1 MPSERSIRQQVER
14 ILSDERF
21 RSAQRASRFLRWVVD
36 KSLAGDTA
44 EIKESIV
51 AMEVYD
57 RPASYDPKTDSIVR
71 VEAAR
76 LREKLARY
84 YETSGRQDPIRIS
97 IPKGGYVPVFDAQRT
112 GNPRTGQRPWLELF
126 AILMTV
132 AALSGWIMANAAAR
146 PPEVAQ
152 DAWRE
157 AVSLIAQDPL
167 TTAAESGLPVSL
179 QRAIDRLEFAVARA
193 PDFAPA
199 WASLAE
205 SYDYAAS
212 FRGRDFRSDANRARA
227 AASQSIALDPG
238 WAHGHAILAAI
249 LADLFFDF
257 AAAEREYQRA
267 IELDISDAQARCGY
281 ADLLRITGRAQKA
294 AQLLAAWRLN
304 LPVSA
309 ALAAKQAEVLADLG
323 EFDAAEAAAQE
334 SLRFRRNNPRA
345 RLALGFV
352 QERRGRFAAA
362 AAEYESVLRQ
372 DPQDRRALPAY
383 GYVLGQM
390 GRREEARSV
399 LQRIEHIHQ
408 RTRNMAYHAAI
419 VHAGSGDVEPAIAWL
434 GEARESGH
442 RMLAFALADARLDA
456 LRTHASFQSLLRG
469 LRPRSSDVPPSA
481 PPS

>member
-1 MPSERSIRQQVER
+1 MTRERSIRQQVER

-21 RSAQRASRFLRWVVD
+21 RSARRASQFLQWIVD

-57 RPASYDPKTDSIVR
+57 RPPGYDPKSDSIVR

-84 YETSGRQDPIRIS
+84 YETAGRQDPIRIS
-97 IPKGGYVPVFDAQRT
+97 IPKGGYVPLFEAQRAGQAQT
-112 GNPRTGQRPWLELF
+112 AQRPWRGLF
-126 AILMTV
+126 AILITL
-132 AALSGWIMANAAAR
+132 AALSAWLLSNAAAR
-146 PPEVAQ
+146 PPEEAQ

-179 QRAIDRLEFAVARA
+179 ERAIERLEFAVARA
-193 PDFAPA
+193 PAFAPA
-199 WASLAE
+199 WSALAE

-212 FRGRDFRSDANRARA
+212 FRGRDLTSDANRARM
-227 AASQSIALDPG
+227 AASRAITLDPG
-238 WAHGHAILAAI
+238 WAHGHATLAAI

-267 IELDISDAQARCGY
+267 IELDASDAQARCGY

-294 AQLLAAWRLN
+294 AQLLAAWRRN

-309 ALAAKQAEVLADLG
+309 ALAAKHAEVLADLG
-323 EFDAAEAAAQE
+323 DFDAAEAAAQE
-334 SLRFRRNNPRA
+334 SLRFRRNDRRA

-352 QERRGRFAAA
+352 QEKRGRFVAA

-383 GYVLGQM
+383 GYVLGRL
-390 GRREEARSV
+390 GRLKEARAV
-399 LQRIEHIHQ
+399 RQRIERIHQ

-434 GEARESGH
+434 VEARKSRH
-442 RMLAFALADARLDA
+442 RMLAFALADSRLDS
-456 LRTHASFQSLLRG
+456 LRTHPSFQRLLAELRRPPASL
-469 LRPRSSDVPPSA
+469 
-481 PPS
+481 